1 MLWLDTA
8 LVVLS
13 VTKTLIVAELR
24 RFFVPPVLKL
34 RRDYQSCVKPQHSK
48 GFALAVLL
56 DHYQAY
62 EGQDGFPKALIKRA
76 VFFDVASG

>member
-1 MLWLDTA
+1 
-8 LVVLS
+8 
-13 VTKTLIVAELR
+13 
-24 RFFVPPVLKL
+24 
-34 RRDYQSCVKPQHSK
+34 
-48 GFALAVLL
+48 VLL